1 MSRLPGISDL
11 FRSRSQARRR
21 KPKRRREAER
31 FAGRME
37 SLESRAMLAFTT
49 LPASGDMGGLPII
62 LSSDASG
69 PNVLTIVLDDITKLD
84 IGEIAATITTSDG
97 QAGQYWNFSDIN
109 YAASNDT
116 DGSVVNTVKL
126 WTSYEADVLGYET
139 APADDSEVGL
149 ATSWFVA
156 SRFPAGGAPVVLSM
170 LNADSLTVTS
180 GVIGGGASTIAGE
193 FESPTLAPAL
203 NAATGANIT
212 LISGT
217 SVTGTDLGDLGGTT
231 DLEPIV
237 AYTLTLQS
245 QTAGVT
251 LDTDVFTVGDLTINA
266 AGTITLNGLLQS
278 TSGDIEVEST
288 SGQILLD
295 GAELHALDGGITLR
309 TLKEGIVQ
317 VAATAPNPRW
327 QDYIVA
333 ETDVTIEAGGEV
345 VLIGGVRANT
355 GDIELSSTDRGIQ
368 FTGEDAVLHAVVGSV
383 EINATRGPATLQN
396 LFANKSI
403 TVNAL
408 GDVSLN
414 GTFQTTSGDLVVN
427 SDGNIGNSARLL
439 IGGSLTLDGGL
450 NVSSLGG
457 GIVRL
462 ELLSGGTN
470 YEYAIVTIAPP
481 AAGGGRAALARA
493 VINPTT
499 GEITGLTIVDP
510 GYGYAPN
517 EQVAVSI
524 EGNPAVP
531 GPPSTPAGSG
541 AFATAFA
548 GSTLSSMQAG
558 RDLAITAGTAVD
570 ITNELRAESGNVTV
584 AVSAGPLSLS
594 DIFAGT
600 GVSLTAAQT
609 IDLGGL
615 VRTAAGD
622 VSVESKGG
630 GVDVGATLLAP
641 AGGAK
646 VTAAGQ
652 IVQRGGSVSRDR
664 LFLLS
669 GGRDY
674 TYALVVVDPPPGAGQ
689 AALARAVI
697 TYYNP
702 LDPSE
707 GGFISDIVLLD
718 PGWGYPSDSR
728 VNVSIQGDGEGATAV
743 FATDIVTSSI
753 DVRDD
758 VTVEAGDAITLVSSL
773 RSSAGNVTLRNTT
786 GDLAVQSVTSKL
798 AAEVESERGK
808 VTLVSVAAGGNVDIA
823 AFRGVSVTDSVNT
836 TAGDIAVTTIN
847 GDLQFVQGFDFGDN
861 YLVNADA
868 TALQPLAVIATA
880 AGGIALRSDNGS
892 ITTPFVINATDDV
905 TITSFGLLEATNEI
919 TSTNGDVELRS
930 TSGLVQLGANVA
942 AVGGSITVA
951 AHTQLRQQ
959 VSSGVSKIQLLS
971 PGEVVEDTA
980 PQVTVTVAAPR
991 NGGTAATAVAIIER
1005 RSTGDGFGADDDEYF
1020 LGGIAIIDAGQGYA
1034 VGEQPSVTI
1043 TGING
1048 ASARAFGPLNAAM
1061 LTAGDG
1067 ITLTAGEDLTLVTK
1081 VHSTTGSV
1089 VVQSAAGN
1097 IDLSDRSL
1105 LLSTAA
1111 GAISVDAPRGTVV
1124 VQRAAAAED
1133 VTIVGLGG
1141 ITVLGSV
1148 VSEDAGITLK
1158 ALDGAVDARQV
1169 NAADDVTITA
1179 FKSGKLAGEIASS
1192 AGAVSFTS
1200 LAGGLFLEANIVA
1213 AGAVDIDAQ
1222 TFILQ
1227 DGRSGVERIDVI
1239 DGGSATGAV
1248 APTVTV
1254 TVAAP
1259 VAGGTAARAQAVI
1272 GQRSATEYFI
1282 ESIYIIDPGT
1292 GYALGEVA
1300 EVTITGMAGASARAF
1315 GPTNLR
1321 NVTGGTGVTLEAGDD
1336 ITLVNTVTA
1345 TTGDV
1350 VVSSKTGNLQLD
1362 ANGFLARAAEGSVS
1376 LTGSAGS
1383 VFVQRASASE
1393 DVTLFG
1399 AKGVVVLGSV
1409 DAGND
1414 ASVVT
1419 GADGR
1424 VSVTRIVAG
1433 DSVTVTAGDDVEL
1446 LDLVDAATGGV
1457 LVTST
1462 AGNLAT
1468 RRIYA
1473 ELDITLKT
1481 ADQVYLLG
1489 VLESAAGDIAVESVA
1504 GSVELYFAN
1513 LLASGGAITVTARGV
1528 VNQPTGTGVV
1538 DVRELD
1544 PGQFVGA
1551 TAPTV
1556 DVTIAAPAGGGG
1568 TAATA
1573 RAIVRRIGFVPVNG
1587 EIFIDPSG
1595 NVVVVPPGA
1604 TPVWGVVGVTVTNPG
1619 SGYAP
1624 NERPAVAFTG
1634 IPNAVYEAFAAGS
1647 FPTNIVAAEDVRIT
1661 GGGNVLLSSVV
1672 QSNAGDVDIASVSG
1686 NLDLSADTFL
1696 AHAVAGGVTLTSSAG
1711 TVAVQQ
1717 VTADDAVSISGAR
1730 GVEIEGLVNSAT
1742 GSVTVDATA
1751 GEAMIHTILAGNGVT
1766 VGAGHDVTLQGTISA
1781 DDGDISITSRNRDL
1795 DFTAAAAQ
1803 LNALQG
1809 GVNLAAVNGTIMSPP
1824 TLHASKNVTLT
1835 SFNTLALNNE
1845 ITSDTGVIDLKSTS
1859 GSINLGSNLDARD
1872 DSIRIHAKGSVTQI
1886 GGGIG
1891 FVRVLNGGSGYT
1903 AAATVAIAAP
1913 SGGGIAARAMPI
1925 IGRVNGVDGVI
1936 TGIRITNPGSG
1947 YGAGEQP
1954 AVTFT
1959 RNAVPPAGAL
1969 DASAMAVASPA
1980 LGNSGLAAIDVLD
1993 GGSGYTATTIVTIA
2007 APVGGG
2013 TAATAQAVIGTVE
2026 VNGVMRDGVILDI
2039 VIVNPGSG
2047 YGAGEQPVVTITG
2060 AGTGAVA
2067 RAIANIAL
2075 QDIRAGQDI
2084 DIYAGTGVT
2093 LLNTIRADQGHVSI
2107 TSETGNVNLAAR
2119 TLLVSSFMDDIEI
2132 TSRRGAITVQ
2142 RLAAGGDIALKAQ
2155 MGVTLLN
2162 AVNSTG
2168 DFGSGDVSIYTVNG
2182 NIAAVAPNGLISVQ
2196 NGGVSLESVNGTILV
2211 PQVFNVT
2218 GDVSLKTFG
2227 NLTID
2232 RPLTSSAG
2240 SVTLAS
2246 ATGAV
2251 NIAANVF
2258 ADERVTLSAKT
2269 GISQTKGFLKGNE
2282 LVASNSTTSA
2292 VNLSNPAN
2300 DFANVSLMSLGA
2312 VSYVDANDF
2321 ETGVER
2327 SPYSGTPLGVEVRGE
2342 SLNLSSVGT
2351 NSRIRVVSGLSYK
2364 TLSIAAGTQ
2373 GGNNVGYVEY
2383 VTTSAGDNPQANAAF
2398 RGTLRDMI
2406 RYVNDNTAT
2415 YVNAGNTRVP
2425 QPQMMVFD
2433 ETGYLVEEVAPGG
2446 ALPAFTRP
2454 VWFDGGRLE
2463 ETATANRLGIS
2474 GNNVLPHGLSFAAA
2488 TPAVTGVRP
2497 ATPGSAGSRVESLA
2511 VYGFTKGSGVVL
2523 GSGNNTVVDM
2533 HAGLKAD
2540 GTVSA
2545 NMIGLDVRGAAA
2557 INNTIGEQVV
2567 DAETVNRFAGNTLA
2581 GIMIRSGAAGTQ
2593 VFGSV
2598 IGDATGA
2605 NPALANGDGIQIVNA
2620 TRSQIG
2626 SANAVD
2632 DDLYATR
2639 SNIIAGNLSA
2649 GVRISNAVAGT
2660 LAAANVVRNNVIRGN
2675 RTGVEISASAF
2686 AVLGGPD
2693 AGAANVITGQTLSGV
2708 VVTDSRSVQIQG
2720 NRIGIMAA
2728 YGDQPE
2734 AVAGNGV
2741 DGIAI
2746 SGKSQGVEIGGGNWI
2761 GGNTAHGVR
2770 IGTGVT
2776 GVMMTGNRIGGE
2788 LADGSAAGNGQ
2799 DGVAITAAIGNT
2811 IGSGNVIAR
2820 NGRHGVS
2827 ITDARAETLLAGNRV
2842 FGSTISGNQSNGV
2855 LLGGGSRT
2863 TIGGPTVADA
2873 NLIQGNV
2880 GDGVRLVSTSV
2891 TGAATGHVIQ
2901 RNYVGANPAGDV
2913 NSDLGNKGSGVAL
2926 VGTSDVVVG
2935 DANVVMNNGVDGI
2948 AVNGGRGVT
2957 IGSANAAVGNQ
2968 IRSNAR
2974 HGVSFSG
2981 AATGGR
2987 VMGNLIEGQG
2997 GDGVFVGNGAR
3008 DVRIGHIV
3016 TQSAVTGAANV
3027 VRGNAG
3033 WGVRVMPGAQQI
3045 AVQGNSS
3052 FGNVQGALSRAA
3064 GANAAA
3070 PSSVTL
3076 TSAVMRT
3083 ATGGTRQLV
3092 VTGTIAGARARQ
3104 QYSVDVYASSV
3115 GESAQGRRH
3124 LGRFNVTATADGPLR
3139 FSSTITATVAVD
3151 EWISVAA
3158 TTLVFDP
3165 GSTSQL
3171 SAPVRAVLRR

>member
-1 MSRLPGISDL
+1 M
-11 FRSRSQARRR
+11 
-21 KPKRRREAER
+21 
-31 FAGRME
+31 
-37 SLESRAMLAFTT
+37 
-49 LPASGDMGGLPII
+49 
-62 LSSDASG
+62 
-69 PNVLTIVLDDITKLD
+69 
-84 IGEIAATITTSDG
+84 
-97 QAGQYWNFSDIN
+97 
-109 YAASNDT
+109 
-116 DGSVVNTVKL
+116 
-126 WTSYEADVLGYET
+126 
-139 APADDSEVGL
+139 
-149 ATSWFVA
+149 
-156 SRFPAGGAPVVLSM
+156 
-170 LNADSLTVTS
+170 
-180 GVIGGGASTIAGE
+180 
-193 FESPTLAPAL
+193 
-203 NAATGANIT
+203 
-212 LISGT
+212 
-217 SVTGTDLGDLGGTT
+217 
-231 DLEPIV
+231 
-237 AYTLTLQS
+237 
-245 QTAGVT
+245 
-251 LDTDVFTVGDLTINA
+251 
-266 AGTITLNGLLQS
+266 
-278 TSGDIEVEST
+278 
-288 SGQILLD
+288 
-295 GAELHALDGGITLR
+295 
-309 TLKEGIVQ
+309 
-317 VAATAPNPRW
+317 
-327 QDYIVA
+327 
-333 ETDVTIEAGGEV
+333 
-345 VLIGGVRANT
+345 
-355 GDIELSSTDRGIQ
+355 
-368 FTGEDAVLHAVVGSV
+368 
-383 EINATRGPATLQN
+383 
-396 LFANKSI
+396 
-403 TVNAL
+403 
-408 GDVSLN
+408 
-414 GTFQTTSGDLVVN
+414 
-427 SDGNIGNSARLL
+427 
-439 IGGSLTLDGGL
+439 
-450 NVSSLGG
+450 
-457 GIVRL
+457 
-462 ELLSGGTN
+462 
-470 YEYAIVTIAPP
+470 
-481 AAGGGRAALARA
+481 
-493 VINPTT
+493 
-499 GEITGLTIVDP
+499 
-510 GYGYAPN
+510 
-517 EQVAVSI
+517 
-524 EGNPAVP
+524 
-531 GPPSTPAGSG
+531 
-541 AFATAFA
+541 
-548 GSTLSSMQAG
+548 
-558 RDLAITAGTAVD
+558 
-570 ITNELRAESGNVTV
+570 
-584 AVSAGPLSLS
+584 
-594 DIFAGT
+594 
-600 GVSLTAAQT
+600 
-609 IDLGGL
+609 
-615 VRTAAGD
+615 
-622 VSVESKGG
+622 
-630 GVDVGATLLAP
+630 
-641 AGGAK
+641 
-646 VTAAGQ
+646 
-652 IVQRGGSVSRDR
+652 
-664 LFLLS
+664 
-669 GGRDY
+669 
-674 TYALVVVDPPPGAGQ
+674 
-689 AALARAVI
+689 
-697 TYYNP
+697 
-702 LDPSE
+702 
-707 GGFISDIVLLD
+707 
-718 PGWGYPSDSR
+718 
-728 VNVSIQGDGEGATAV
+728 
-743 FATDIVTSSI
+743 
-753 DVRDD
+753 
-758 VTVEAGDAITLVSSL
+758 
-773 RSSAGNVTLRNTT
+773 
-786 GDLAVQSVTSKL
+786 
-798 AAEVESERGK
+798 
-808 VTLVSVAAGGNVDIA
+808 
-823 AFRGVSVTDSVNT
+823 
-836 TAGDIAVTTIN
+836 
-847 GDLQFVQGFDFGDN
+847 
-861 YLVNADA
+861 
-868 TALQPLAVIATA
+868 
-880 AGGIALRSDNGS
+880 
-892 ITTPFVINATDDV
+892 
-905 TITSFGLLEATNEI
+905 
-919 TSTNGDVELRS
+919 
-930 TSGLVQLGANVA
+930 
-942 AVGGSITVA
+942 
-951 AHTQLRQQ
+951 
-959 VSSGVSKIQLLS
+959 
-971 PGEVVEDTA
+971 
-980 PQVTVTVAAPR
+980 
-991 NGGTAATAVAIIER
+991 
-1005 RSTGDGFGADDDEYF
+1005 
-1020 LGGIAIIDAGQGYA
+1020 
-1034 VGEQPSVTI
+1034 
-1043 TGING
+1043 
-1048 ASARAFGPLNAAM
+1048 
-1061 LTAGDG
+1061 
-1067 ITLTAGEDLTLVTK
+1067 
-1081 VHSTTGSV
+1081 
-1089 VVQSAAGN
+1089 
-1097 IDLSDRSL
+1097 
-1105 LLSTAA
+1105 
-1111 GAISVDAPRGTVV
+1111 
-1124 VQRAAAAED
+1124 
-1133 VTIVGLGG
+1133 
-1141 ITVLGSV
+1141 
-1148 VSEDAGITLK
+1148 
-1158 ALDGAVDARQV
+1158 
-1169 NAADDVTITA
+1169 
-1179 FKSGKLAGEIASS
+1179 
-1192 AGAVSFTS
+1192 SFTS

-1213 AGAVDIDAQ
+1213 AGSVDIDAQ

-1227 DGRSGVERIDVI
+1227 DGRSGVERIAVI
-1239 DGGSATGAV
+1239 DGGSATGD
-1248 APTVTV
+1248 APPAVTV

-1282 ESIYIIDPGT
+1282 ESIFIIDPGA

-1300 EVTITGMAGASARAF
+1300 EVTITGMSGAQARAF

-1336 ITLVNTVTA
+1336 ITLVNTLTA

-1350 VVSSKTGNLQLD
+1350 VVTSKTGNLQLN

-1376 LTGSAGS
+1376 LNGSAGS

-1393 DVTLFG
+1393 DVTLFA
-1399 AKGVVVLGSV
+1399 AKDVVVLGSV

-1414 ASVVT
+1414 ASVVA

-1424 VSVTRIVAG
+1424 VSVARIVAG

-1462 AGNLAT
+1462 SGGLVT
-1468 RRIYA
+1468 RGIYA
-1473 ELDITLKT
+1473 ELDITLT
-1481 ADQVYLLG
+1481 MADQVWLLD
-1489 VLESAAGDIAVESVA
+1489 VVESVA
-1504 GSVELYFAN
+1504 GDITIASAAESVELVSAN
-1513 LLASGGAITVTARGV
+1513 LLASSGAITITAHGV
-1528 VNQPTGTGVV
+1528 VNQPTSTGVV

-1573 RAIVRRIGFVPVNG
+1573 RAVVRRIGFLPAAG

-1624 NERPAVAFTG
+1624 NERPAVTFTG

-1672 QSNAGDVDIASVSG
+1672 QSNAGDVDIASTSG
-1686 NLDLSADTFL
+1686 NLDLSADAFV
-1696 AHAVAGGVTLTSSAG
+1696 AHAAAGGVTLTSSAG
-1711 TVAVQQ
+1711 TVAVQK
-1717 VTADDAVSISGAR
+1717 VTANDAVSISGAR
-1730 GVEIEGLVNSAT
+1730 GVEIEGVVNSAT

-1751 GEAMIHTILAGNGVT
+1751 GEVMIQTILAGNGVM
-1766 VGAGHDVTLQGTISA
+1766 VGASHDVTLLGTIAA
-1781 DDGDISITSRNRDL
+1781 DGGDISIVSRNRDL
-1795 DFTAAAAQ
+1795 DFTAAGAQ

-1809 GVNLAAVNGTIMSPP
+1809 GVSLAAVNGTIMSPP
-1824 TLHASKNVTLT
+1824 TLHASKDVTLT

-1859 GSINLGSNLDARD
+1859 GSINLGANLDARD

-1913 SGGGIAARAMPI
+1913 SGGGVAARAVPI
-1925 IGRVNGVDGVI
+1925 IGRVNGVNGVI

-1954 AVTFT
+1954 TVTFT
-1959 RNAVPPAGAL
+1959 RNAVPPAGAI
-1969 DASAMAVASPA
+1969 DASVMAVASPA
-1980 LGNSGLAAIDVLD
+1980 LGNSGLAAIDVVD
-1993 GGSGYTATTIVTIA
+1993 GGSGYTAATTVTIA

-2026 VNGVMRDGVILDI
+2026 VNGILTDEVILDI

-2075 QDIRAGQDI
+2075 QDIRGGKDI

-2132 TSRRGAITVQ
+2132 TSRRGAIAVQ
-2142 RLAAGGDIALKAQ
+2142 RLAADGDITVKAQ
-2155 MGVTLLN
+2155 TGVTLLN

-2168 DFGSGDVSIYTVNG
+2168 DFDTGNVSIYTVNG

-2196 NGGVSLESVNGTILV
+2196 NGGVSLESVNGTVLV

-2227 NLTID
+2227 NLTINN
-2232 RPLTSSAG
+2232 PLTSSAG

-2258 ADERVTLSAKT
+2258 ADERVALSAKT
-2269 GISQTKGFLKGNE
+2269 GISQTKGSFIRGNE

-2292 VNLSNPAN
+2292 VNLTNPAN

-2351 NSRIRVVSGLSYK
+2351 NSRIRVVGGLSYK

-2383 VTTSAGDNPQANAAF
+2383 VTTSTGDNPQANAAF

-2406 RYVNDNTAT
+2406 RYTNDNTAT

-2433 ETGYLVEEVAPGG
+2433 ETGYLVEEVTPAA
-2446 ALPAFTRP
+2446 ALPAFSRP

-2474 GNNVLPHGLSFAAA
+2474 GNNSLLHGLSFAPA

-2497 ATPGSAGSRVESLA
+2497 ATPGSSGSRVENLA

-2523 GSGNNTVVDM
+2523 ASGNNTVVDL

-2540 GTVSA
+2540 GTVSG

-2567 DAETVNRFAGNTLA
+2567 DAETVNRFAANTMA
-2581 GIMIRSGAAGTQ
+2581 GIMIRNGAAGTQ

-2598 IGDATGA
+2598 IGDDSGA

-2626 SANAVD
+2626 SANAVE
-2632 DDLYATR
+2632 DDLYPSR

-2660 LAAANVVRNNVIRGN
+2660 LAAANVIRNNVIRGN
-2675 RTGVEISASAF
+2675 RTGVDISASAF

-2720 NRIGIMAA
+2720 NRIGVVPAF
-2728 YGDQPE
+2728 GDQLE
-2734 AVAGNGV
+2734 AVAGNGA

-2746 SGKSQGVEIGGGNWI
+2746 SGKSQAVEISGGNWI

-2770 IGTGVT
+2770 IGSGVT
-2776 GVMMTGNRIGGE
+2776 GVMMRGNTIGGT

-2811 IGSGNVIAR
+2811 IGAGNVIAR

-2827 ITDARAETLLAGNRV
+2827 ITDARAETLPAGNRV
-2842 FGSTISGNQSNGV
+2842 FGSTISGNRSNGV
-2855 LLGGGSRT
+2855 LIGGGSLT

-2873 NLIQGNV
+2873 NLITGNE
-2880 GDGVRLVSTSV
+2880 GDGIRLVSTSV
-2891 TGAATGHVIQ
+2891 TNAATGHVIQ
-2901 RNYVGANPAGDV
+2901 RNYVGSNPAGDV
-2913 NSDLGNKGSGVAL
+2913 NSELGNKGSGISL
-2926 VGTSDVVVG
+2926 VGTRDVVVG
-2935 DANVVMNNGVDGI
+2935 EGNVVMNNGVDGI

-2957 IGSANAAVGNQ
+2957 IGSANAAGGNQ
-2968 IRSNAR
+2968 IRRNAG
-2974 HGVSFSG
+2974 HGVSFNG
-2981 AATGGR
+2981 AVVGGR
-2987 VMGNLIEGQG
+2987 VMGNQIGFQG
-2997 GDGVFVGNGAR
+2997 GDGVFVGGGAQ

-3016 TQSAVTGAANV
+3016 TQSAVSGAANV

-3033 WGVRVMPGAQQI
+3033 WGVRVMPGAQRI

-3052 FGNVQGALSRAA
+3052 FGNMQGAMSRAA

-3124 LGRFNVTATADGPLR
+3124 LGRFNVTATADGLLR
-3139 FSSTITATVAVD
+3139 FNSTITATVAVD

-3165 GSTSQL
+3165 GATSQF
-3171 SAPVRAVLRR
+3171 SAPVKAALR